1 MSTAY
6 LLWSLLFGSIGVG
19 YFIYG
24 KRQQK
29 FSALG
34 AGAALCVYTFFVS
47 NTYLLVAIGVGLLA
61 VPFVTDY

>member
-19 YFIYG
+19 YFVYG

-29 FSALG
+29 FSAL
-34 AGAALCVYTFFVS
+34 ASGAALCIYTFFVT
-47 NTYLLVAIGVGLLA
+47 NTFLMVAIGVGLLA
-61 VPFVTDY
+61 LPFVTDY

>member
-1 MSTAY
+1 MSTAV
-6 LLWSLLFGSIGVG
+6 LLWSLLFSSIGFG

-29 FSALG
+29 MTALFS
-34 AGAALCVYTFFVS
+34 GAALCVYPYFIS
-47 NTYLLVAIGVGLLA
+47 NAYMIVAIGVGLLA

>member
-6 LLWSLLFGSIGVG
+6 MLWSLLFGSIGVG

-24 KRQQK
+24 KRQHK

-34 AGAALCVYTFFVS
+34 SGAALCIYTFFVS
-47 NTYLLVAIGVGLLA
+47 NTYLMIAIGVALMAL
-61 VPFVTDY
+61 PFVTRY